1 MTAPSKIC
9 AINNVNT
16 DGEFSL
22 VKRDN
27 RQSENYYMKTKKKW
41 LSIGLVSAA
50 LSADTADNNNGGPV
64 NVCRTC
70 T

>member
-1 MTAPSKIC
+1 MAFIKFINISNYFKMTAPSKIC

-27 RQSENYYMKTKKKW
+27 RHYENYYMKTKN
-41 LSIGLVSAA
+41 GLP
-50 LSADTADNNNGGPV
+50 LD
-64 NVCRTC
+64 
-70 T
+70 